1 MINYPGREGSSQKA
15 WSSCRW
21 KQQEQCCGCLWPRG
35 RREPQH
41 RAVRT
46 SWACH
51 RGKLESQSK
60 TQVVGAVRNH
70 EPLCAVRPK
79 PWKGRTS
86 PICTI
91 SVHLWELHHF
101 CSSLRRSC
109 FFVGFFFNLEIC
121 RSHTTTLFA
130 SALKQLTPG
139 TLEHNVISGEHTSV
153 PWVWNEY
160 LGMSGEGW
168 NTKAMYWHEHFL
180 LPKDLFEGDDKQFKP
195 PFLLEPQVLIILIPE
210 RRSSQGLL
218 QAHPHRRKTLQ
229 QRQEKELQ
237 TQSGE
242 NTEKES
248 HLFHLLQM
256 TEVKCRFEN
265 SWSHFCISTE
275 AALTRPCTE
284 RSRGAAPHVP
294 CSQCLSFSWF
304 LCTHCYHTTER
315 MC

>member
-1 MINYPGREGSSQKA
+1 MKA
-15 WSSCRW
+15 
-21 KQQEQCCGCLWPRG
+21 
-35 RREPQH
+35 
-41 RAVRT
+41 A
-46 SWACH
+46 
-51 RGKLESQSK
+51 
-60 TQVVGAVRNH
+60 GAVLWVPLAKGQERTPAQSCQDILGLPQREAWEPTQNSGVGCS
-70 EPLCAVRPK
+70 EKPRAPLCCQTKTMEGENK
-79 PWKGRTS
+79 P
-86 PICTI
+86 
-91 SVHLWELHHF
+91 HLHHF
-101 CSSLRRSC
+101 CSSSRTAPFLLVFEKKLLFC
-109 FFVGFFFNLEIC
+109 WLFFNLEIC

-210 RRSSQGLL
+210 RRSSQGPL
-218 QAHPHRRKTLQ
+218 QAHPHRRRTLQ
-229 QRQEKELQ
+229 QRQEEELQ

-304 LCTHCYHTTER
+304 LCTHCYHHTTEG